1 MLWFVRK
8 GIAPLSAPVERV
20 ALRGGMAGVITVAA
34 AIEAFICTVFVLG
47 IDPCG
52 ANVLVS
58 FLGPKPNM

>member
-8 GIAPLSAPVERV
+8 GIAPLSTPARQF
-20 ALRGGMAGVITVAA
+20 ALHGEMAGAVTAAA

-47 IDPCG
+47 IDPWG

-58 FLGPKPNM
+58 FVVPKPNM